1 MEQVNECQRNTT
13 EEQEDE
19 EEEKMRR
26 GESKQEAS
34 FN

>member
-13 EEQEDE
+13 EEQKDE

-26 GESKQEAS
+26 GESKREAS